1 MSDVSGKLLTILDPD
16 RRPADLTYF
25 TFRSIVVAAT
35 VDICAPPSSLSLKFS
50 LWSPQALSTSTS
62 NSAVVTKTP
71 ADPVLVTTLP
81 NPI

>member
-1 MSDVSGKLLTILDPD
+1 MSDVSGKLFTILDPY
-16 RRPADLTYF
+16 RCPLDLTYF

-35 VDICAPPSSLSLKFS
+35 VDIRALSSFLSLKFS